1 MSQSKRTWR
10 RRIGRVTVYLRGSR
24 YWIYYRQGKQVR
36 RPVGT
41 NKEEALALAAK
52 INAQL
57 AEGAPTIL
65 AFQPIAVD
73 ALVAKWLDHH
83 EHVRRSSLAT
93 VRRYRTAV
101 GHLAGF
107 VQRDFG
113 KLRADRFDSSK
124 AEDFVRHLRK
134 AEVSPN
140 GHANTQRRRMRDKGT
155 QQIMPCRSR
164 QALRLN
170 RRIGGPAKLLE
181 RQVFSPPPRVPLRSA
196 SAACVQGTDD

>member
-93 VRRYRTAV
+93 VRRYAYFFGLGLPEAV
-101 GHLAGF
+101 ALRYHRSDLEVDRWPSREITEHPPANAYIF
-107 VQRDFG
+107 SYDFSEDE
-113 KLRADRFDSSK
+113 LRLVHKPRWESK
-124 AEDFVRHLRK
+124 ATRLTYS
-134 AEVSPN
+134 SPS
-140 GHANTQRRRMRDKGT
+140 G
-155 QQIMPCRSR
+155 
-164 QALRLN
+164 
-170 RRIGGPAKLLE
+170 
-181 RQVFSPPPRVPLRSA
+181 
-196 SAACVQGTDD
+196 